1 MTHHN
6 KSLGNTAEKLVL
18 ENLRSKGALC
28 EIIETKMR
36 LGRVGGRAILIPDS
50 GSKLG
55 DIYGMWNRQGLLVE
69 VKNHPDDKLQY
80 SILQKHQHENMRN
93 WIDHSGKALVAWVRN
108 GQIFMFDYP
117 TNWIPRISIKWEVP
131 CA

>member
-1 MTHHN
+1 MPHN
-6 KSLGNTAEKLVL
+6 KSAGNSAEKLVL

-50 GSKLG
+50 GTKLG
-55 DIYGMWNRQGLLVE
+55 DIYGMWNGRGLLVE
-69 VKNHPDDKLQY
+69 VKNHLDDKLQY
-80 SILQKHQHENMRN
+80 SILKSHQHGNMRN
-93 WIDHSGKALVAWVRN
+93 WINMGGKALVAWVREKE
-108 GQIFMFDYP
+108 IYMFDYP
-117 TNWIPRISIKWEVP
+117 VNWEPRISIRWEVI